1 MDLRGGDM
9 KAEMLQKQELE
20 LSNGAQF
27 FRCALQVNPHHYA
40 GTYRGEKNRETDEA
54 TYVKAIV
61 EEAHELGIGVL
72 TITDHNHVGSIQAF
86 RDTAKPLGIAVF
98 PGFEVSSQEGIHILC
113 LYEIDTPIPSLERYL
128 GQLGI
133 TDTAP
138 QSALS
143 KCSFSQVL
151 ATVADQGGLTI
162 AAHITLDDGCLKNL
176 SGQSRIA
183 AWRDSNLLAIQ
194 IPGPVNDLPQ
204 EYRAIVQ
211 NKNPDYRR
219 DQPAGRDL
227 AVAVVNAKDVTKPSD
242 LADPS
247 ATCWIKMSRPS
258 LEALRQAFL
267 DPESRVRL
275 NSDPAPEEHA
285 EILEIAWEG
294 GFLGGGRIRFN
305 DNLNVLIGGRGTGK
319 STIIESLR
327 YVLQA
332 EPLGSDAQKSH
343 ANIVKEVI
351 RSGTKISVK
360 VRTRTP
366 DTRDYVI
373 ERTVPN
379 PPTVREGNGS
389 IARVAPRDILP
400 RVEVLGQH
408 EIAEL
413 AKQPERLT
421 QLLNRFRKPK
431 IDITSAKQSALRSLE
446 QSRGRLKEIQAQAA
460 QITERLAKLPAL
472 EEMLKRYQ
480 QAGLEDRLKEQ
491 SMLVREERVIKTA
504 HERLAEFEEA
514 VNGMRESLPLD
525 TAFLSAK
532 ALEGMPSAKL
542 FSEVESAF
550 TLLSKEA
557 SKLIGEIEKALAS
570 CKGSV
575 EATSGEWRKYQ
586 AVAQQRYEKLL
597 RELQRTSV
605 DGEEFIRIR
614 KQLEELRPLE
624 DRRKLLDKQLKEEHA
639 RRDELLVQWEEVLRM
654 EFQEIEAAAKSVNR
668 QLRNQ
673 LKVEVRYAGDR
684 SPLETFLRERI
695 GGRLTEAIERL
706 SSHEGLSLR
715 ELAAACRNGSG
726 SLIVDYGISSA
737 QADRIAQAGADVLLQ
752 LEELYLPPT
761 TGIALNVSPEADTP
775 EWRLLEDLSTG
786 QRATAVLLLLLL
798 EGDAPLIVDQPE
810 DDLDNRFVTDTIVP
824 RMRAEK
830 RRRQF
835 VFATHNANIP
845 VLGDAEQII
854 GLSPAGDAVGDGT
867 LKLRPEHMGSIDFR
881 PVREMVEE
889 VLEGGKEAFERRRA
903 KYGF

>member
-1 MDLRGGDM
+1 MEIEIEHEKDAEISGG
-9 KAEMLQKQELE
+9 AE
-20 LSNGAQF
+20 F
-27 FRCALQVNPHHYA
+27 FRCALQVNPHHYVN
-40 GTYRGEKNRETDEA
+40 TYRGQENAETDETA
-54 TYVKAIV
+54 YVKAIL
-61 EEAHELGIGVL
+61 EKARDLSINVL
-72 TITDHNHVGSIQAF
+72 AITDHNHVGSIQTF
-86 RDTAKPLGIAVF
+86 RDEAKPFDIAVF

-113 LYEIDTPIPSLERYL
+113 VYEIGTPIPNLERYL

-133 TDTAP
+133 TDTLP
-138 QSALS
+138 RSTLS

-151 ATVADQGGLTI
+151 EAVADQGGLTI
-162 AAHITLDDGCLKNL
+162 AAHVTLDDGCLKNL
-176 SGQSRIA
+176 NGQSRIA
-183 AWRDSNLLAIQ
+183 AWRDPNLLAIQ
-194 IPGPVNDLPQ
+194 IPGPIGDLPQ
-204 EYRAIVQ
+204 EYKAIVQ

-219 DQPAGRDL
+219 EHAAGRDI
-227 AVAVVNAKDVTKPSD
+227 AIAVVNAKDVTKPDD
-242 LADPS
+242 LADSS

-285 EILEIAWEG
+285 EISEIAWEG
-294 GFLGGGRIRFN
+294 GFLGGARLRFN

-332 EPLGSDAQKSH
+332 EPLGADAQKAH
-343 ANIVKEVI
+343 ANIVKDVI
-351 RSGTKISVK
+351 RNGTKITVK
-360 VRTRTP
+360 VQTRTH

-379 PPTVREGNGS
+379 PPTVRETNGS

-400 RVEVLGQH
+400 RVEILGQH

-413 AKQPERLT
+413 AKQPDKLT
-421 QLLNRFRKPK
+421 QLLNRFRKSK
-431 IDITSAKQSALRSLE
+431 TDIASAKQATLRSLE

-491 SMLVREERVIKTA
+491 SLLVREERVLKTA
-504 HERLAEFEEA
+504 HERLAEFDGA
-514 VNGMRESLPLD
+514 VNGLRESLPLD
-525 TAFLSAK
+525 TAFLSAR
-532 ALEGMPSAKL
+532 ALEGLSSAPL
-542 FSEVESAF
+542 FREVESAF
-550 TLLSKEA
+550 DLLSKE
-557 SKLIGEIEKALAS
+557 STRLVGDIEKALAS
-570 CKGSV
+570 CKAAV
-575 EATSGEWRKYQ
+575 EATSGKWREHQ
-586 AVAQQRYEKLL
+586 SAVQQRYEKLL

-605 DGEEFIRIR
+605 DGEEFIRLR

-624 DRRKLLDKQLKEEHA
+624 DRRKLLAKQLNEEQI
-639 RRDELLVQWEEVLRM
+639 RRDELLVQWEEVLRT

-668 QLRNQ
+668 QLKNQ

-684 SPLETFLRERI
+684 SPLDTFLRERV
-695 GGRLTEAIERL
+695 GGRLNEAIERL
-706 SSHEGLSLR
+706 SSRDGLSLR
-715 ELAAACRNGSG
+715 ELAAACRSG
-726 SLIVDYGISSA
+726 TEKLIEDYGISST
-737 QADRIAQAGADVLLQ
+737 QADRISQAGTDALLQ

-761 TGIALNVSPEADTP
+761 TDIALNVSPEAETP
-775 EWRLLEDLSTG
+775 EWRLLRDLSTG
-786 QRATAVLLLLLL
+786 QKATAVLLLLLL

-867 LKLRPEHMGSIDFR
+867 LKLRPEHMGSIDSR

-889 VLEGGKEAFERRRA
+889 VLEGGREAFERRRA

>member
-1 MDLRGGDM
+1 M
-9 KAEMLQKQELE
+9 KIEEQQKQELE

-40 GTYRGEKNRETDEA
+40 NTYRGQKNTGTDEA

-61 EEAHELGIGVL
+61 GKARELGIDVL
-72 TITDHNHVGSIQAF
+72 AITDHNHVGSIQAF
-86 RDTAKPLGIAVF
+86 RETAKLSAITVF

-113 LYEIDTPIPSLERYL
+113 LYEIDTPIPNLERYL
-128 GQLGI
+128 GELGI
-133 TDTAP
+133 TDTSP
-138 QSALS
+138 QSTLS

-151 ATVADQGGLTI
+151 ETVADQGGLTI
-162 AAHITLDDGCLKNL
+162 AAHVTLDDGCLKNL

-183 AWRDSNLLAIQ
+183 AWSHPKLLAIQ
-194 IPGPVNDLPQ
+194 IPGPIGDLPQ
-204 EYRAIVQ
+204 EYKAIVQ

-219 DQPAGRDL
+219 EHAAGRDL
-227 AVAVVNAKDVTKPSD
+227 AVAVVNAKDVSKPDD

-267 DPESRVRL
+267 DPQSRVRL

-285 EILEIAWEG
+285 EISEIAWEG

-319 STIIESLR
+319 STVVESIR

-332 EPLGSDAQKSH
+332 EPLGGDAQKAH
-343 ANIVKEVI
+343 ANIVKDVI

-360 VRTRTP
+360 VRTHTP

-379 PPTVREGNGS
+379 PPTVRDANGS
-389 IARVAPRDILP
+389 IARLTPRDILP

-413 AKQPERLT
+413 ARQPEKLT
-421 QLLNRFRKPK
+421 QLLNRFRKSK
-431 IDITSAKQSALRSLE
+431 TDIAGAKQSALRSLE
-446 QSRGRLKEIQAQAA
+446 QSRGRLKEIQTQVA
-460 QITERLAKLPAL
+460 QITERLSKLPAL

-491 SMLVREERVIKTA
+491 SLLVREERVLRTA
-504 HERLAEFEEA
+504 QERLSDFQSA
-514 VNGMRESLPLD
+514 VKGLRENLPLD

-532 ALEGMPSAKL
+532 ALEGLPSATL
-542 FSEVESAF
+542 FREVESAF

-557 SKLIGEIEKALAS
+557 TRLIGEVEKALAS
-570 CKGSV
+570 CKASV
-575 EATSGEWRKYQ
+575 ETTSGKWREHQ
-586 AVAQQRYEKLL
+586 AAVQQRYEKLL
-597 RELQRTSV
+597 RELQRASV

-614 KQLEELRPLE
+614 KQLEELKPMK
-624 DRRKLLDKQLKEEHA
+624 DRKKLLDKQLQEEAA
-639 RRDELLVQWEEVLRM
+639 RRDELLVQWEEVLRT
-654 EFQEIEAAAKSVNR
+654 EFQEIQAAAQSVNK
-668 QLRNQ
+668 QLKNQ

-706 SSHEGLSLR
+706 AARDTLSLR
-715 ELAAACRNGSG
+715 ELAAACRRGSAE
-726 SLIVDYGISSA
+726 LIVDYGIPNA
-737 QADRIAQAGADVLLQ
+737 QADRIAQTGVDVLLQ

-761 TGIALNVSPEADTP
+761 TDIALNVSPEAETP
-775 EWRLLEDLSTG
+775 EWRLLKDLSTG
-786 QRATAVLLLLLL
+786 QKATAVLLLVLL

-845 VLGDAEQII
+845 VLGDAEQIV
-854 GLSPAGDAVGDGT
+854 GLSPAGEAVGDGT
-867 LKLRPEHMGSIDFR
+867 VKLRPEHMGSIDSR